1 MIRDGA
7 TLQVA
12 AVSQDGA
19 IQEALFVV
27 LICQEA
33 QATAIAIVAGAGG

>member
-7 TLQVA
+7 TLEIA
-12 AVSQDGA
+12 AVIQDRA

-33 QATAIAIVAGAGG
+33 QVTAIAIVAGAEG